1 MAIQRTFHS
10 TSSIFRLHNLIT
22 TDSPQHNFIM
32 LVSLLAL
39 GLAAFASAVPTV
51 EPFERDNPSLDDV
64 YIKHI
69 TYAGTGCPTK
79 DSVQNYT
86 SADKQT

>member
-1 MAIQRTFHS
+1 
-10 TSSIFRLHNLIT
+10 
-22 TDSPQHNFIM
+22 M